1 MLSLLRSEWYQV
13 RKALSVKITF
23 GLILLA
29 SLIFGLNEISQAS
42 AERLMESGGLYRLY
56 GAGSLCSSMEDGAT
70 GLLFASLFAGWL
82 ITAAFENR
90 TIQETVSY
98 GIGRSKVYIAKLL
111 MFSFVVTT
119 LCLIYWFGSSIPTFL
134 KNGVGDPDT
143 VGNLCHIEYI
153 AGMVLAEILACN
165 SLFSVCGFIGF
176 WSRKSGIT
184 IGICIAGIL
193 AGGNLFAMFLPDAV
207 MKIIN
212 YTPLGLYK
220 QVLKLDLQ
228 WTDIWKTSFVSLA
241 WIVIIYGIGL
251 WRFQRVELK

>member
-29 SLIFGLNEISQAS
+29 SLMFGLNHISEAVT
-42 AERLMESGGLYRLY
+42 ERLKELGLQYQLY
-56 GAGSLCSSMEDGAT
+56 GADCLCSSMEDGAAC
-70 GLLFASLFAGWL
+70 LLFASLFAGWL

-90 TIQETVSY
+90 TIQEAVSY
-98 GIGRSKVYIAKLL
+98 GRGRSKVYIAKLL
-111 MFSFVVTT
+111 MFSFVVTA
-119 LCLIYWFGSSIPTFL
+119 LCLIYWFGCSIPAFL
-134 KNGVGDPDT
+134 KNGVGNSDT

-153 AGMVLAEILACN
+153 AGMVFAEILAYN

-176 WSRKSGIT
+176 WSRKASVT
-184 IGICIAGIL
+184 MGICIAGIL
-193 AGGNLFAMFLPDAV
+193 VGGNLFAMILPDAV
-207 MKIIN
+207 MKIMN

-228 WTDIWKTSFVSLA
+228 WTDIWKTSFVSLV

-251 WRFQRVELK
+251 WKFQRVELK